1 MPKKS
6 PNPIAA
12 DVPRIF
18 SGDGVRQMVPAKL
31 RIPSE
36 AMPRFVE
43 EIRRAALIFF
53 DDAKRPTDNEI
64 HHEIAELVRAA
75 VRAAK
80 ARKRPDF
87 ACAQVAGLVELLS
100 PPTRE
105 ILNRRNTLPHPAMLR
120 DPSTQRDACHIILGL
135 GRLGV
140 HHKPGRKRGK
150 DEQGKD
156 RRSVTEISDLYAP
169 KPQQYPSR
177 REGPPHAFV
186 GWVEAA
192 YIEATGKKPPCT
204 ANRANPGPYA
214 RFVQA
219 CLDELRASAD
229 AVDLINLRCWQ
240 SRMMRL
246 RHVARRWDGAVAAAR
261 LSGQFP

>member
-1 MPKKS
+1 MKS

-18 SGDGVRQMVPAKL
+18 SDDRVRELVPAKL
-31 RIPSE
+31 KIPAE
-36 AMPRFVE
+36 AMPRFAG
-43 EIRRAALIFF
+43 EIRRGALIFF
-53 DDAKRPTDNEI
+53 EDAGKATGNEV
-64 HHEIAELVRAA
+64 HHEIADLVRAA
-75 VRAAK
+75 LLAARARMRPDAAREK
-80 ARKRPDF
+80 VARLIERLSPQARKIMN
-87 ACAQVAGLVELLS
+87 QHG
-100 PPTRE
+100 
-105 ILNRRNTLPHPAMLR
+105 TLPDPATLR
-120 DPSTQRDACHIILGL
+120 DPAAQREVCEAVARR
-135 GRLGV
+135 GRRGAYL
-140 HHKPGRKRGK
+140 KLGRKREGGK
-150 DEQGKD
+150 
-156 RRSVTEISDLYAP
+156 RSVTEVSVLNAP
-169 KPQQYPSR
+169 TLEQYPSR

-192 YIEATGKKPPCT
+192 YIQATGKKPPRT

-240 SRMMRL
+240 TRIMQL
-246 RHVARRWDGAVAAAR
+246 RHVARRWDTAVAAAR